1 MRINITKGLSL
12 NFDIIKHQIGNS
24 EINSVSAR
32 VLHEQLQVKSRFN
45 DWINNRIKK
54 YGFVENEDFKAVT
67 KNLVT
72 AQGNTSTFF
81 DYIVSIDMAKELA
94 MVENSEIGRKIR
106 RYFIEVEKKF
116 REQSQKPFS
125 RKEEVESQLVG
136 LEFTFK
142 HLRPSEAS
150 KIGMTK
156 TLFGKIGLE
165 TSYLPEYSDEEHTFS
180 AKALLEKFEIK
191 ISVQQFNK
199 KMILAGFLETKTR
212 KSSKYRTEK
221 DVDGKEVK
229 IPILKEFKSLTE
241 KGLEFGKNM
250 ISPKNQLES
259 QPHYFE
265 KKFSQLLEL
274 LQI

>member
-1 MRINITKGLSL
+1 MHKQILPKIFHNRQIH
-12 NFDIIKHQIGNS
+12 FDFI
-24 EINSVSAR
+24 
-32 VLHEQLQVKSRFN
+32 
-45 DWINNRIKK
+45 
-54 YGFVENEDFKAVT
+54 ENELYLNAT
-67 KNLVT
+67 KT
-72 AQGNTSTFF
+72 
-81 DYIVSIDMAKELA
+81 AKEFGKRLDSWKKSPQTIEYISVLTDYA
-94 MVENSEIGRKIR
+94 KSGNGDLVKVVFGGNDKNSQGTWIHKRLIIIFARWLSPEFAVWCDLQIEEIL
-106 RYFIEVEKKF
+106 
-116 REQSQKPFS
+116 SQKTETIS

-156 TLFGKIGLE
+156 TLFGKIDLE

-199 KMILAGFLETKTR
+199 KMISLGFLETKTR

-221 DVDGKEVK
+221 DVNGKEVK

-241 KGLEFGKNM
+241 KGLKFGKNM

-265 KKFSQLLEL
+265 NRFSELLEL

>member
-1 MRINITKGLSL
+1 MNNIVQKVFIDKDIFFEEQNRNIYLNATKTAREFGKEVKRWLAL
-12 NFDIIKHQIGNS
+12 K
-24 EINSVSAR
+24 ETEEYINSVKDYLITEDTLSDFGELVVVR
-32 VLHEQLQVKSRFN
+32 KGGN
-45 DWINNRIKK
+45 D
-54 YGFVENEDFKAVT
+54 
-67 KNLVT
+67 KN
-72 AQGNTSTFF
+72 AQGTWIHKKLIIAFARWLDPKF
-81 DYIVSIDMAKELA
+81 AVWCDFQIE
-94 MVENSEIGRKIR
+94 EIL
-106 RYFIEVEKKF
+106 
-116 REQSQKPFS
+116 SQKTETIS

-136 LEFTFK
+136 LDFVFK

-180 AKALLEKFEIK
+180 AKALLEKLEIK

-199 KMILAGFLETKTR
+199 KMISAGLLEIKTR

-241 KGLEFGKNM
+241 KGLQFGKNM
-250 ISPKNQLES
+250 ISPKNQLET

-265 KKFSQLLEL
+265 NKFSEL
-274 LQI
+274 LKIIEI

>member
-1 MRINITKGLSL
+1 MNNIIQKVFIDKDIFFEEKNHDIYLNATKTAREFGKEVKRWLAL
-12 NFDIIKHQIGNS
+12 K
-24 EINSVSAR
+24 ETEEYINSVKEY
-32 VLHEQLQVKSRFN
+32 LITEDTLN
-45 DWINNRIKK
+45 DFGELVVVRKGGN
-54 YGFVENEDFKAVT
+54 D
-67 KNLVT
+67 KN
-72 AQGNTSTFF
+72 AQGTWIHKKLIIAFARWLDPKF
-81 DYIVSIDMAKELA
+81 AVWCDFQIE
-94 MVENSEIGRKIR
+94 EIL
-106 RYFIEVEKKF
+106 
-116 REQSQKPFS
+116 SQKTETIS

-136 LEFTFK
+136 LDFVFK

-180 AKALLEKFEIK
+180 AKTLLEKFEIK

-199 KMILAGFLETKTR
+199 KMISAGFLETKTR

-241 KGLEFGKNM
+241 KGLQFGKNM
-250 ISPKNQLES
+250 ISPKNQLET

-265 KKFSQLLEL
+265 NRFSELLEFL
-274 LQI
+274 EL

>member
-1 MRINITKGLSL
+1 MEIISRKYENISIMFSQDFDKTIYINAT
-12 NFDIIKHQIGNS
+12 
-24 EINSVSAR
+24 EIA
-32 VLHEQLQVKSRFN
+32 
-45 DWINNRIKK
+45 
-54 YGFVENEDFKAVT
+54 
-67 KNLVT
+67 
-72 AQGNTSTFF
+72 
-81 DYIVSIDMAKELA
+81 
-94 MVENSEIGRKIR
+94 
-106 RYFIEVEKKF
+106 KKF
-116 REQSQKPFS
+116 HKKPVDWLKTKETQKYIEAVLKAQQLPYDKVVKIVKGGNNPEEMGTWIHKKLIIAFARWLSPEFAVWCDGVIEEILSQKTETIS

-136 LEFTFK
+136 LDFVFK

-180 AKALLEKFEIK
+180 AKTLLEKFEIK

-199 KMILAGFLETKTR
+199 KMIYAGFLETKSR
-212 KSSKYRTEK
+212 KSSKYKTEK
-221 DVDGKEVK
+221 DVNGKEVK

-241 KGLEFGKNM
+241 KGLQFGKNM

-265 KKFSQLLEL
+265 NKFSEL
-274 LQI
+274 LKILEI